1 MRTRGTEASDG
12 KSVPHAQKPAWR
24 SPLPIAVFL
33 AIAIL
38 GLVADLWSKHVVFDS
53 LLSAPR
59 VAQRVEQVRRAVP
72 PDTPPDEVLRY
83 VRAQRRLMPGVK
95 LTLSTNPGVVFGFK
109 PHESAP
115 TRKLIVTLA
124 TGLCMVLVLVFFG
137 QSHRNA
143 WLSHVGLALILAG
156 ALGNLYDRTVAKVY
170 LPGMPGRPITG
181 QVRDFV
187 DASELY
193 YKYIFNIADVWLVV
207 GVGLLMLH
215 WFLNRKENSA
225 QAA

>member
-1 MRTRGTEASDG
+1 MSDRGTQASDG
-12 KSVPHAQKPAWR
+12 DAAPRAQKPAWK

-38 GLVADLWSKHVVFDS
+38 GLVADLWSKQAVFDS
-53 LLSAPR
+53 LLSGQD
-59 VAQRVEQVRRAVP
+59 VIQRVEYVQRALP
-72 PDTPPDEVLRY
+72 ADTPPDEVLRY

-95 LTLSTNPGVVFGFK
+95 LTLSTNPGVVFGIK

-115 TRKLIVTLA
+115 ARKLIVTLA
-124 TGLCMVLVLVFFG
+124 TALCMILVLVFFG
-137 QSHRNA
+137 HSQRNA
-143 WLSHVGLALILAG
+143 WLSHVGLAMILAG
-156 ALGNLYDRTVAKVY
+156 ALGNLYDRTIAKVY
-170 LPGMPGRPITG
+170 LPGMPDRPITG

-207 GVGLLMLH
+207 GVALLMLH
-215 WFLNRKENSA
+215 WFLNRKEDSA
-225 QAA
+225 PTA